1 MGLPRSV
8 KLPPMR
14 ALAVAIL
21 LATARLALAANATL
35 ESAEVSAAPD
45 LAVELDLSAPV
56 AAHGQALR
64 AEGGLPD
71 RVFVDLPATIVGPN
85 IPKVLTGTGPLL
97 RVRVAQRDPST
108 VRIVL
113 DLARPT
119 AFAVRTVSRTVV
131 ISLGSPP
138 PSAPSEATTSGSS
151 H

>member
-1 MGLPRSV
+1 
-8 KLPPMR
+8 MR
-14 ALAVAIL
+14 ALAVAL
-21 LATARLALAANATL
+21 FLAMVRVTLAANATL

-64 AEGGLPD
+64 AEGALPD
-71 RVFVDLPATIVGPN
+71 RIFVDLPATVVGTRV
-85 IPKVLTGTGPLL
+85 PKVLTGTGPLL
-97 RVRVAQRDPST
+97 RVRIAQRDPST

-119 AFAVRTVSRTVV
+119 PYAVRTVSRTVV

-138 PSAPSEATTSGSS
+138 PSTPPEPTATRSDQ
-151 H
+151 